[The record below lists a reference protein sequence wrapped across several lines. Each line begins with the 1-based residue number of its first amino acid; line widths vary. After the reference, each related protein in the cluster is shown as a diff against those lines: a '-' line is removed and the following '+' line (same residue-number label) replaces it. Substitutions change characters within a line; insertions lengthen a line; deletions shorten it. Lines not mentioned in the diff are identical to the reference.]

1 MQLLIRGG
9 RVVDPAQGVDDRLD
23 LLIQDGKILR
33 LGRDLAAPDAQ
44 ILNAD
49 GLTAAPG
56 LVDIH
61 VHLREPGF
69 EAKETVSTG
78 CAAAA
83 RGGVTTPLTRAIVVQ
98 PPMLSEI

>member
-1 MQLLIRGG
+1 MPLQLLIRGG
-9 RVVDPAQGVDDRLD
+9 RVVDPTQGVDDRLD

-49 GLTAAPG
+49 GLTTAPG

-61 VHLREPGF
+61 VHLR
-69 EAKETVSTG
+69 
-78 CAAAA
+78 
-83 RGGVTTPLTRAIVVQ
+83 
-98 PPMLSEI
+98 

>member
-1 MQLLIRGG
+1 MPLQLLIRGG

-44 ILNAD
+44 ILNAG

-56 LVDIH
+56 LPCYSKSE
-61 VHLREPGF
+61 REDL
-69 EAKETVSTG
+69 
-78 CAAAA
+78 CN
-83 RGGVTTPLTRAIVVQ
+83 
-98 PPMLSEI
+98 

>member
-44 ILNAD
+44 ILNAG
-49 GLTAAPG
+49 GLTA
-56 LVDIH
+56 D
-61 VHLREPGF
+61 F
-69 EAKETVSTG
+69 VSFGIPCSFLCFSFLHT
-78 CAAAA
+78 
-83 RGGVTTPLTRAIVVQ
+83 Q
-98 PPMLSEI
+98 